1 MLLRLPFPARDAKS
15 VRWRGPFLPHQLQDL
30 VGRRAQ
36 RRQGLWRRLRQ
47 GNLRKGNRAR
57 SGRGGQEKV
66 THPSKSKMR
75 SIAAIDFGCV
85 IPTKVGIQ
93 CLCAV
98 AAKRRTS
105 LGSRFRGND
114 EKGVAV
120 THPSKSKMRSIAAI
134 GFGCV
139 IPTKVGIQCLCAV
152 AAKGRTSLGSRFR
165 GNDEKGWLLRIRPRA
180 RCEASRQLVSDASS
194 PRK

>member
-75 SIAAIDFGCV
+75 SIAAIGFGCV

-114 EKGVAV
+114 EKG
-120 THPSKSKMRSIAAI
+120 
-134 GFGCV
+134 
-139 IPTKVGIQCLCAV
+139 
-152 AAKGRTSLGSRFR
+152 
-165 GNDEKGWLLRIRPRA
+165 WLLRIRPRA
-180 RCEASRQLVSDASS
+180 RCEASRRLGSDASS